1 MRRIRPA
8 ILLALLSVPL
18 ADAQL
23 AVRGK
28 TIYTMAGEPLKDG
41 IVIVR
46 DGKIA
51 AVGRASEVK
60 IPDGFQTLDAN
71 VVTPGLID
79 AHSCVGLTGILNY
92 DHDQEQVDRTAS
104 VQPELRAIDAYNPQD
119 RLIDWVRS
127 FGITTVHTGHAPEAL
142 ISGQTAIVKT
152 IGNSVRDCVLVETAA
167 IAATLGDHARRDGQT
182 SPGTRGKMMAML
194 RAELLKAQDYLK
206 KLEATDPEKKPA
218 RDLHLESLAR
228 VLKGEVPL
236 MITANRAQDIAS
248 ALRLQEEFKFKLWL
262 DMAAEGYLLA
272 DKIKAAGVP
281 VFVHPTMYRAYGETE
296 NLSMESA
303 ARLRAAGIPIAL
315 QSGFESYVPKTRIV
329 LFEASIAAANGL
341 TFEQALGTIT
351 IDAAR
356 ILGIDKRV
364 GSLEMGKDGDI
375 ALYDGDPFEYTTHCT
390 GVVIDG
396 KVASTT
402 KR

>member
-18 ADAQL
+18 ADAQI

-41 IVIVR
+41 VVIVR

-127 FGITTVHTGHAPEAL
+127 FGITTVHTGHAPQAL

-206 KLEATDPEKKPA
+206 KLEPTDPEKKPA
-218 RDLHLESLAR
+218 RR
-228 VLKGEVPL
+228 RRRRRKGEGRDE
-236 MITANRAQDIAS
+236 AEEAQ
-248 ALRLQEEFKFKLWL
+248 
-262 DMAAEGYLLA
+262 
-272 DKIKAAGVP
+272 P
-281 VFVHPTMYRAYGETE
+281 
-296 NLSMESA
+296 
-303 ARLRAAGIPIAL
+303 
-315 QSGFESYVPKTRIV
+315 
-329 LFEASIAAANGL
+329 
-341 TFEQALGTIT
+341 
-351 IDAAR
+351 
-356 ILGIDKRV
+356 
-364 GSLEMGKDGDI
+364 
-375 ALYDGDPFEYTTHCT
+375 
-390 GVVIDG
+390 
-396 KVASTT
+396 
-402 KR
+402 